1 VKAWLRRLAGVFKKR
16 QHEEDFQQELEANLQ
31 MQIDDNIRSGMTL
44 DEARRAAHIKFGS
57 IDATKERVRD
67 RRGIPFLETFT
78 RDIHYAVRM
87 LQRNK
92 KWSTV
97 AILSLALGIGA
108 NTAIFNAVN
117 DLFLKQL
124 PVVDPER
131 LVRLRWAGSNDM
143 ATSFGDYGYSGKNA
157 AGQDIH
163 GSFSY
168 PIYEALRKSNQTLD
182 GMLAF
187 TPMGNLNV
195 VVDGQAE
202 TASGLVVCGDY
213 FRVLG
218 VMPVRGRAITS
229 DDDSLSAAPVAM
241 ISYAYWM
248 RRFGGDETIVGK
260 AAVVTGTPVTIIGV
274 TPPGFRGVQRLGDS
288 SPADITLPLSHE
300 SSFSIFTNR
309 NRANQPSNWWLYI
322 MGRLKPGVTAQQVAG
337 NLNGV
342 FQQAAREGWNAYF
355 DKLSPENQAR
365 NASRTAVP
373 ELQVDAGG
381 RGFYEIPPDTV
392 RMMKTLGIVSTVILV
407 IVCANVA
414 NLLLARASSRR
425 REISLRL
432 SLGASRSRLIRQL
445 LTESVVLA
453 FFGGGLGILIAYLGG
468 ALMPPEARPLTGLDW
483 QTFAFTATASLAT
496 GILFGLAPAMRASRT
511 TLAAALNQN
520 SRSFSRSYN
529 ILSKSLIVLQVAL
542 SLTLLVSA
550 GLFLRTLTNLRRVDS
565 GLNSDGLLVFRLNRF
580 LTRYDRTR
588 GASLFEQIT
597 HDLEAMPGIRS
608 VSASDMWLLTG
619 SQIINNI
626 RVSDSKPA
634 GSEQGQAH
642 TLLVAPRFFET
653 MEIPLVVGRE
663 FTDRDS
669 AGAPKVAIINETTT
683 RRYFM
688 GQSPIGRTIDLE
700 GGNRDIEIVGIVRD
714 AKFASVREPSP
725 PTVYLPFLQGPIT
738 SMNFEVRTSRDPALL
753 IPEVLETI
761 RRIDPELP
769 VMNMSTHAT
778 QVEQQFAQERFLA
791 HASSLFGILAAMLS
805 GIGLFG
811 VMSYNVARRTNEIG
825 IRVAIGAQN
834 FDIMQMVLRESLL
847 LVTLGIVLGIASA
860 LAANRL
866 IASMLF
872 GVETTDAVTFSLV
885 SLAMLLVSA
894 VAAFL
899 PARRA
904 SHVDPMVALRHE

>member
-1 VKAWLRRLAGVFKKR
+1 LFKKR
-16 QHEEDFQQELEANLQ
+16 QHEEDFQQEIEANLQ
-31 MQIDDNIRSGMTL
+31 MQIDDNIRSGMTV

-57 IDATKERVRD
+57 IDATKEQVRE
-67 RRGIPFLETFT
+67 RRGIPFPTVT
-78 RDIHYAVRM
+78 RDIHYAVRI
-87 LQRNK
+87 LRQNK

-124 PVVDPER
+124 PVVGPER
-131 LVRLRWAGSNDM
+131 LVRLRWVGSNDM
-143 ATSFGDYGYSGKNA
+143 ATSWGDYGYSAKNA
-157 AGQDIH
+157 SGQDIH

-168 PIYEALRKSNQTLD
+168 PIYEALRKNDQTLD
-182 GMLAF
+182 GMFAF

-202 TASGLVVCGDY
+202 TASALIVSGDY

-218 VMPVRGRAITS
+218 VRPVRGRAITS

-274 TPPGFRGVQRLGDS
+274 TPPAFRGVQRLGDS

-300 SSFSIFTNR
+300 SSFSISTIR

-322 MGRLKPGVTAQQVAG
+322 MGRRKPGVTAQQVAG

-342 FQQAAREGWNAYF
+342 FQQVARDGWKAYF
-355 DKLSPENQAR
+355 DKLSPERQAS
-365 NASRTAVP
+365 NTSRTAVP

-392 RMMKTLGIVSTVILV
+392 RMMKTLGIVSMVILV

-414 NLLLARASSRR
+414 NLLLARASSRQ

-453 FFGGGLGILIAYLGG
+453 FFGGGLGIFIAYLGG
-468 ALMPPEARPLTGLDW
+468 KLMPPEAGPPTGLDW
-483 QTFAFTATASLAT
+483 QMFAFTATASLAT

-511 TLAAALNQN
+511 TLAVALNQN
-520 SRSFSRSYN
+520 SRSFSRSHN
-529 ILSKSLIVLQVAL
+529 TLSKSLIVLQVAL

-550 GLFLRTLTNLRRVDS
+550 GLFLRTLTNLRRVDN

-580 LTRYDRTR
+580 LTRYDRAR
-588 GASLFEQIT
+588 GVSLLEQIT
-597 HDLEAMPGIRS
+597 HDLEARPGIRS
-608 VSASDMWLLTG
+608 VSASDRWLLTG
-619 SQIINNI
+619 DHIINDI
-626 RVSDSKPA
+626 RVSDSTPA
-634 GSEQGQAH
+634 GSQQGQAH

-653 MEIPLVVGRE
+653 MEIPLVEGRE

-669 AGAPKVAIINETTT
+669 AGAPKVAIINEATA
-683 RRYFM
+683 RKFFM
-688 GQSPIGRTIDLE
+688 GQNPIGRAMDLE
-700 GGNRDIEIVGIVRD
+700 GGNRDIEIVGIVGD

-738 SMNFEVRTSRDPALL
+738 SMNFEVRTSGDPASL
-753 IPEVLETI
+753 IPEVLKTI

-769 VMNMSTHAT
+769 VMDLSTHAS

-791 HASSLFGILAAMLS
+791 GAASLFGILASMLS

-811 VMSYNVARRTNEIG
+811 VMSYNVARRTNEVG
-825 IRVAIGAQN
+825 IRVAVGARN
-834 FDIMQMVLRESLL
+834 SDIMQMVLRESLL
-847 LVTLGIVLGIASA
+847 LVMLGIVLGIAGA
-860 LAANRL
+860 LATNRL

-885 SLAMLLVSA
+885 SLFMLFVSA

-904 SHVDPMVALRHE
+904 SQVDPMVALRCE